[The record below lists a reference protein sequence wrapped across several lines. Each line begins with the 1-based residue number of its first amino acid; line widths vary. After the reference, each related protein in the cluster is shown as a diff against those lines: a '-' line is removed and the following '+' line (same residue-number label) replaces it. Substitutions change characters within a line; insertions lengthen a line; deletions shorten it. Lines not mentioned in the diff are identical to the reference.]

1 MSKRIRSTT
10 IVGVKA
16 GGRVA
21 LAGDGQVTLQNTV
34 MKHTARKVRRLYQ
47 GRIVAGFAGSV
58 ADAQALADHFE
69 RKLETVNGNLTRAEL
84 NAGLRKDFDA
94 ADTNH
99 DGVLE
104 MDEVRAVNNRRWSE
118 DAAATSPLVD
128 WNRDGVVD
136 FDEYS
141 ATARS
146 LFDQLDVD
154 GKGILTAQ
162 QLRPPCGTGGPDG
175 DGAQGGGSGGA
186 EHRGHRGG
194 RGRGGGPGGD
204 GDGDGQ

>member
-1 MSKRIRSTT
+1 MSKSPVRLLMAIAMAAS
-10 IVGVKA
+10 
-16 GGRVA
+16 
-21 LAGDGQVTLQNTV
+21 LAGCASEHRQPQSGGPQHCDQEWHSPIAMLL
-34 MKHTARKVRRLYQ
+34 RY
-47 GRIVAGFAGSV
+47 
-58 ADAQALADHFE
+58 AD
-69 RKLETVNGNLTRAEL
+69 KNGNLTRAEL

-154 GKGILTAQ
+154 GKGVLTAQ
-162 QLRPPCGTGGPDG
+162 QLRPPCGKGKADGGG
-175 DGAQGGGSGGA
+175 EQGGGPGGA

-194 RGRGGGPGGD
+194 RGGGPGGD
-204 GDGDGQ
+204 DDGDGQ